1 MKSPLAQNTAK
12 SSKNLAKAIVK
23 QMAQEPAEILKTA
36 QEQAF
41 GKESFPQKPGQNL
54 DKGVD
59 RDRKLDE
66 QQKISDKLRSQ
77 RHVEAL
83 NRELADIKRQNLF
96 KDLQKRIS
104 DGEVVPLEDY
114 PELFPEQKQVLS
126 AQMQAVREQK
136 TNVQRGQ
143 EEGLVE
149 PASKKGRKLFNFGK
163 KTAMKREQTHVEK
176 PVPPSG

>member
-12 SSKNLAKAIVK
+12 SSKNLAKAIAK
-23 QMAQEPAEILKTA
+23 QIAQEPAEILKTA
-36 QEQAF
+36 REQVLR
-41 GKESFPQKPGQNL
+41 EETSSQNL
-54 DKGVD
+54 SQGSGVETD
-59 RDRKLDE
+59 QRKKLEE
-66 QQKISDKLRSQ
+66 QEKISDKLRSQ

-96 KDLQKRIS
+96 KDLQKRI
-104 DGEVVPLEDY
+104 GEGEEVPLEDY
-114 PELFPEQKQVLS
+114 PELSLEQRQVLT

-136 TNVQRGQ
+136 TNMQKPQ
-143 EEGLVE
+143 ENLAE
-149 PASKKGRKLFNFGK
+149 PAAKKGRKLFNFGK